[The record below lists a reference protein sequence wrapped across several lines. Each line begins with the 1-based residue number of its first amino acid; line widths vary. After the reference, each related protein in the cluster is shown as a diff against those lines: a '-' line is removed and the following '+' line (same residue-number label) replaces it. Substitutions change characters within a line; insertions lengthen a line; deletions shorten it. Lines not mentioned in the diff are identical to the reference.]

1 MNLYMYSDI
10 GKQNEKILQQNTELL
25 QKFSALNIQLPKL
38 TDTLYEPLVGFPLST
53 VIEFE
58 EMDKK
63 SNKALKFFE
72 VVLKSFKGLK
82 SGVHPNLVV
91 SHIF

>member
-10 GKQNEKILQQNTELL
+10 GKQNEKILQQNTELF
-25 QKFSALNIQLPKL
+25 QKFAALNIQLPNF

-58 EMDKK
+58 ELDKK
-63 SNKALKFFE
+63 SNKSSPEK
-72 VVLKSFKGLK
+72 
-82 SGVHPNLVV
+82 VV
-91 SHIF
+91 SVFVKIY

>member
-58 EMDKK
+58 ELDKK
-63 SNKALKFFE
+63 SNIASRE
-72 VVLKSFKGLK
+72 
-82 SGVHPNLVV
+82 NVV
-91 SHIF
+91 SVFVKIF